1 MKHESKN
8 TCTFINLDKSD
19 LKVGWCNEMSTN
31 PRTFDL
37 EIPFF
42 YDIYFSKPKFSEEN
56 PEAKYTYNVLSR
68 IQSQGN

>member
-1 MKHESKN
+1 
-8 TCTFINLDKSD
+8 
-19 LKVGWCNEMSTN
+19 MSTN

-37 EIPFF
+37 EILFF
-42 YDIYFSKPKFSEEN
+42 YDISFSKPKFSEEN